1 MWKVEEP
8 LSQEELAAQG
18 ANDKSDQ
25 MLIKQRIRLDIEIR
39 LALGKVAFAHSFIHS
54 FSKDLLR
61 RRI

>member
-1 MWKVEEP
+1 MWKAEEP

-25 MLIKQRIRLDIEIR
+25 VLIKQRIRLDIEIR

-54 FSKDLLR
+54 AK
-61 RRI
+61 IY